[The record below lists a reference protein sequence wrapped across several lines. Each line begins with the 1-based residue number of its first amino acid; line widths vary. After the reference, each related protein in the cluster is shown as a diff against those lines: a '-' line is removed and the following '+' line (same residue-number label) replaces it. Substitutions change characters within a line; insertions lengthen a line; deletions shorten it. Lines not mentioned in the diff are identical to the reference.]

1 MIQTQGMASHLNLTD
16 AATSPPF
23 KNTSKPPTPLNEL
36 NKFGGKWNNGP
47 PKKGGMKGW
56 SNQVLNNISEQLE
69 INGVNQLYKA
79 RK

>member
-36 NKFGGKWNNGP
+36 NKFGGKWNNNHNGP
-47 PKKGGMKGW
+47 IKKQGGQMKGW

-69 INGVNQLYKA
+69 INGNNH
-79 RK
+79 